1 MRMESK
7 WLSGSFILILTYVF
21 VWLIQHRDT
30 HGASEN
36 HERFLLGIPS
46 IEPEMIRLN
55 SGADGGEIRW
65 RSDSLSHTSKQ
76 VMRIGRW
83 VTAEIDTF
91 KFKRETA
98 GQTVITKYDYTK
110 GESYI
115 KGPYVADSVSHYLDS
130 AYRLVRRIDFELM
143 RMMKSHFEI
152 HELSRSPGP

>member
-7 WLSGSFILILTYVF
+7 WIIGSLILILIYVL
-21 VWLIQHRDT
+21 VWLIQHRDS

-55 SGADGGEIRW
+55 YGEDGGEIRW

-76 VMRIGRW
+76 VMRIGRR

-91 KFKRETA
+91 KFNFQTVGK
-98 GQTVITKYDYTK
+98 TVITKYDYTK
-110 GESYI
+110 HESFV
-115 KGPYVADSVSHYLDS
+115 KGPYVSDSIRYYLDNE
-130 AYRLVRRIDFELM
+130 YRIVRRIDFELM
-143 RMMKSHFEI
+143 RLIKSNFET
-152 HELSRSPGP
+152 HEISHSSMP